1 MFAYLAALP
10 PRSGHTF
17 IMYTRCGCCCAMV
30 SPQVMRHM
38 FGLVVALSGFG
49 LSDMRRA
56 LCVLRHTPKVCIVLS
71 AVDGCCCGAVALGQ
85 SCE

>member
-1 MFAYLAALP
+1 
-10 PRSGHTF
+10 
-17 IMYTRCGCCCAMV
+17 
-30 SPQVMRHM
+30 MRHM